1 MRRALPGNG
10 RLAPVLL
17 AVAALLLA
25 GADAAQVNCTGN
37 ATGSSSGNCT
47 AGCYPAQNGDCT
59 KCPNGKYK
67 AVATAATCSDCP
79 AGKQSGVGS
88 NAVGECANCSAAEYS
103 AAGGE
108 CQNCPA
114 GKISLPGSV
123 VVGDCTNCVAGKY
136 RPNPPAAGSGS
147 CNDCAA
153 GKSSPAGSDAV
164 GDCTNCT
171 AGKYAASGDSVC
183 SNCAAGKSSNAGSV
197 CTNCDAGKFAAAGA
211 ACSNCAAGK
220 SSPAASDAVGDCTA
234 CAAGKFSVAGAACS
248 NCAAGK
254 TSPAGSDAAADCT
267 TTTTKVPVAKETVI
281 FTATLPYTKAQF
293 DVTDKKTKYKQAVG
307 DAAGVDPKLVSI
319 VSIKAN
325 RRAGSIKVETKVGH
339 PDAGGAKKLKNS
351 LTLDNINTEL
361 KKQGLEKS
369 TGITDVNESSAGRTG
384 ISTGNACATRLRG
397 ECLLHCMNQLAQ
409 AVTC

>member
-25 GADAAQVNCTGN
+25 GADAASNVTCSGN
-37 ATGSSSGNCT
+37 ATASNNCT
-47 AGCYPAQNGDCT
+47 AGCYPAQNGICT
-59 KCPNGKYK
+59 QCVVGKYK

-88 NAVGECANCSAAEYS
+88 NAVGECANCSAGEFS

-183 SNCAAGKSSNAGSV
+183 SNC
-197 CTNCDAGKFAAAGA
+197 D
-211 ACSNCAAGK
+211 AGK
-220 SSPAASDAVGDCTA
+220 SSPAASDAVGDCTN
-234 CAAGKFSVAGAACS
+234 CAAGKYAAAGAACS

-267 TTTTKVPVAKETVI
+267 TTTTKLPVAKETVI

-369 TGITDVNESSAGRTG
+369 TGITDVKESSAGRTG

>member
-1 MRRALPGNG
+1 MLSAVTRTVSAECYQNEPCCTRFPELLVQKSSAAAPQDRTEERPSATPAPGLDRMRRALPGNG

-25 GADAAQVNCTGN
+25 GADADSNVTCSGN
-37 ATGSSSGNCT
+37 ATASNNCT
-47 AGCYPAQNGDCT
+47 AGCYPAQNGICT
-59 KCPNGKYK
+59 QCDVGKYK

-88 NAVGECANCSAAEYS
+88 DAVGECANCSAAQYS

-164 GDCTNCT
+164 GDCTNC
-171 AGKYAASGDSVC
+171 A
-183 SNCAAGKSSNAGSV
+183 
-197 CTNCDAGKFAAAGA
+197 AGKFAA
-211 ACSNCAAGK
+211 
-220 SSPAASDAVGDCTA
+220 
-234 CAAGKFSVAGAACS
+234 AGAACS

-254 TSPAGSDAAADCT
+254 TSPAGSDAAADC
-267 TTTTKVPVAKETVI
+267 TTTKVPVAKETVI

-307 DAAGVDPKLVSI
+307 DAAGVDPKLVYI
-319 VSIKAN
+319 VSMKAN

-369 TGITDVNESSAGRTG
+369 TGITDVKESSAGRTG